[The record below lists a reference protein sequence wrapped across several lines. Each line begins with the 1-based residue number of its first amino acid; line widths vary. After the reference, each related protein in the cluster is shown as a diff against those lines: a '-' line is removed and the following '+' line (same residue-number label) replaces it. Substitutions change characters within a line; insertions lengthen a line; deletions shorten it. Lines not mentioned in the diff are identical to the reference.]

1 MRGINRIKD
10 ASGRS
15 KQERGVVTVF
25 EGKQV
30 VDIPGKIPTRPS
42 IDACQETGSGRNST
56 MSNRYGVVA

>member
-15 KQERGVVTVF
+15 KQERGGVTVF

-30 VDIPGKIPTRPS
+30 VDIPGKIPARPNV
-42 IDACQETGSGRNST
+42 DADRETGSGRNST
-56 MSNRYGVVA
+56 MSNRYEVVA